1 MPETDTSTG
10 NVNIRINTDLLEEID
25 EAWKEQGYNS
35 RSEFIRQAC
44 RDAVHG
50 TRLSAATVES
60 LVVSAEQARR
70 GDFVERDEI
79 RDEFLKHD
87 E

>member
-1 MPETDTSTG
+1 MPETDTDMG
-10 NVNIRINTDLLEEID
+10 NVNIRINADLLEEID

-50 TRLSAATVES
+50 THLSASTLES

-79 RDEFLKHD
+79 RDEFLERD
-87 E
+87 R

>member
-1 MPETDTSTG
+1 MPETDTDTR

-50 TRLSAATVES
+50 TRLSASTLES
-60 LVVSAEQARR
+60 LAVSAEQARR

-79 RDEFLKHD
+79 RDESLERD
-87 E
+87 G

>member
-1 MPETDTSTG
+1 MPETDTDTG
-10 NVNIRINTDLLEEID
+10 NVNIRINADLLEEID

-50 TRLSAATVES
+50 THLSASTLES

-79 RDEFLKHD
+79 RDEFL
-87 E
+87 ERNG